1 MAGTFGRIIINTKHT
16 NTMEL
21 KNFAS
26 TLASENDFIKASF
39 GGFAGSGKTRTASE
53 FVVGCYKKMKLT
65 KPVLIIDNEKG
76 SRFLVSFFEK
86 AGIKTLVKE
95 TVHLADVLT
104 AFDYITKREVDF
116 LFIDS
121 LTKVWYQFVR
131 DYREKN
137 NRKFMTLQ
145 DWGKILPDWQEKFA
159 DKFVSVEGNIIFTG
173 RGGYTYD
180 MEENEETKKKE
191 FVKSGVKMKMAGE
204 TPFETDLNIWMEIAQ
219 EITHEGRPKIWRE
232 ALVMKDRSGTIDGNT
247 IINPTFKDFE
257 PVMNFL
263 IGIKK
268 GDIAKASDTTNLA
281 ASEEYDNRRKQRE
294 ILNEKIKAEFDK
306 RGFGT
311 TKEDKQLKAL
321 MSEIAFGTT
330 SSTEFE
336 SMSVSRM
343 ELGYTR
349 ILELFTTYDQSEDK
363 INAIKAHVFSFFATP
378 QE

>member
-1 MAGTFGRIIINTKHT
+1 MKLQ
-16 NTMEL
+16 E
-21 KNFAS
+21 FAS

-53 FVVGCYKKMKLT
+53 FLVGCYKKMKLT
-65 KPVLIIDNEKG
+65 KPILIIDNEKG
-76 SRFLVSFFEK
+76 SRFLVAFFER

-95 TVHLADVLT
+95 TTHLADILS
-104 AFDYITKREVDF
+104 AFDYVSSRDVDF

-180 MEENEETKKKE
+180 IEENEETKKKE

-204 TPFETDLNIWMEIAQ
+204 TPFETDLNVWMEIAQ
-219 EITHEGRPKIWRE
+219 EITESGRPKIWRE
-232 ALVMKDRSGTIDGNT
+232 ALVMKDRSGTIDGMT
-247 IINPTFKDFE
+247 LIDPTFRDFE
-257 PVMNFL
+257 PVMDFL
-263 IGIKK
+263 IKTKK

-330 SSTEFE
+330 SLTEFE
-336 SMSVSRM
+336 SMPIPKMEIGYARIM
-343 ELGYTR
+343 ELFAT
-349 ILELFTTYDQSEDK
+349 FDQSDDK
-363 INAIKAHVFSFFATP
+363 IAAIKSHQFSFFAQDTVKGC
-378 QE
+378 